1 MANNGTS
8 ARHDNGSGSPSRR
21 LRNGDERLRAL
32 VSSILSDTSDAVL
45 LVDADGTVQSGNA
58 AAARL
63 IGVRTRQLKGVKL
76 GDLIE
81 PAALRNLCG
90 KAASRRRAVTS
101 GSSLNLTSRDGT
113 ERSVGVAVRA
123 VGGRRDRRATS

>member
-1 MANNGTS
+1 MADNGTAAS
-8 ARHDNGSGSPSRR
+8 HDTGSGSTSRR

-45 LVDADGTVQSGNA
+45 LVDPDGTVLSGNA

-81 PAALRNLCG
+81 NWSIGTLGLLLAAMAVQTMAEGLRELLPG
-90 KAASRRRAVTS
+90 
-101 GSSLNLTSRDGT
+101 L
-113 ERSVGVAVRA
+113 
-123 VGGRRDRRATS
+123 GG